1 MFVREPIYARIVA
14 HQRKRTKK
22 KCYSLQISSKPR
34 ADAALLRGRVDRDEE
49 EVGLQYGGVDV
60 GGEEEVAAAAAANDI
75 LKAGLVDGEIEVG
88 TVPRV
93 DTRLVEVDD
102 GDLDVGA
109 LQRDDRARRATLAD
123 A

>member
-1 MFVREPIYARIVA
+1 MKQDVIR
-14 HQRKRTKK
+14 
-22 KCYSLQISSKPR
+22 YSLEVGSEASSHT
-34 ADAALLRGRVDRDEE
+34 ALLCGSVNTNKDQVGFKDALVYIGR
-49 EVGLQYGGVDV
+49 
-60 GGEEEVAAAAAANDI
+60 EEEVAAAAAANDI

-93 DTRLVEVDD
+93 DTRLIEVDD